1 MRTELPS
8 LNLGTVMSISI
19 AVTTL
24 IILVLTETLYKKA
37 LLDYSLSDAGIPHIQ
52 KITPE
57 GWKQF
62 WLFTTK
68 LGGGKELIV
77 LFVVS
82 FMFCAR

>member
-1 MRTELPS
+1 MMV
-8 LNLGTVMSISI
+8 NVSI
-19 AVTTL
+19 ALTTL
-24 IILVLTETLYKKA
+24 IIVILSETLYKKA
-37 LLDYSLSDAGIPHIQ
+37 LLDYSLSDDGIPHIQ

-62 WLFTTK
+62 WLFFTS

-82 FMFCAR
+82 FVFCSR